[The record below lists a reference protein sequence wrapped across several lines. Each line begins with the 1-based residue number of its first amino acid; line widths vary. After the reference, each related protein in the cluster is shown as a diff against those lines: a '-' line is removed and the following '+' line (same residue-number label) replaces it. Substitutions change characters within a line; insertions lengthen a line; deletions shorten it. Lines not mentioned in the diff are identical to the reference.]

1 MALENGISGG
11 EKESGWKDRKEWL
24 MLLLSLLLAFI
35 VWLIHSLSL
44 QYSVFLEYNVE
55 LNSTLQGRA
64 RSSVSQDVLIVRGK
78 SDGYYI
84 LKQRIG
90 RRKTLQISVPQD
102 NLKHRDGDGFYVL
115 SEAIKSNIVEAL
127 GGNVDL
133 EFIVT
138 DSLDFIFPRI
148 ASKRVPVVPNSSIS
162 FEPQYMSVGGI
173 VLRPDSV
180 DIYGDA
186 RLLETVDSVFT
197 ETIYEKGV
205 DGPIQGLCGIVP
217 VRRITYSENTVY
229 YSMDVVRYIEESLM
243 VPVTV
248 TGVPEDKDLIVLP
261 STVTLTFRRTFS
273 SLRYTPEDF
282 VLAVDYADFVRTIDS
297 EMVPGLV
304 SRPEG
309 VMSWEIA
316 PRYVDCILLDRGS
329 DGTGQ

>member
-1 MALENGISGG
+1 MENGITGS
-11 EKESGWKDRKEWL
+11 EKEGGWKDRKEWL

-90 RRKTLQISVPQD
+90 RRKTLQVSASQD
-102 NLKHRDGDGFYVL
+102 NLRHRDGDDFYVL
-115 SEAIKSNIVEAL
+115 SESIKSNIVEAL
-127 GGNVDL
+127 GGSVDL

-138 DSLDFIFPRI
+138 DSLDFTFPRI
-148 ASKRVPVVPNSSIS
+148 TSKRVPVVPRSSVT
-162 FEPQYMSVGGI
+162 FRPQYMPLGNMAI
-173 VLRPDSV
+173 RPDSV

-197 ETIYEKGV
+197 ETISEKGV
-205 DGPIQGLCGIVP
+205 DGPIHA
-217 VRRITYSENTVY
+217 VY
-229 YSMDVVRYIEESLM
+229 YSMNVVRYTEESLT

-261 STVTLTFRRTFS
+261 STVTLTFRRVFS
-273 SLRYTPEDF
+273 SLRYQPEDF

-297 EMVPGLV
+297 ELVPELV
-304 SRPEG
+304 YKPDG
-309 VMSWEIA
+309 VTSWEIV

-329 DGTGQ
+329 DGTEL

>member
-1 MALENGISGG
+1 MEGQERVADAAPFSPSGFY
-11 EKESGWKDRKEWL
+11 RWL

-64 RSSVSQDVLIVRGK
+64 RSSVSKDVLIVRGK

-90 RRKTLQISVPQD
+90 RRKTLQVSASQD
-102 NLKHRDGDGFYVL
+102 NLRHRDGDEFYVL
-115 SEAIKSNIVEAL
+115 SESIKSNIVEAL
-127 GGNVDL
+127 GGSVDL

-138 DSLDFIFPRI
+138 DSLDFTFPRI
-148 ASKRVPVVPNSSIS
+148 TSKRVPVVPRSSVT
-162 FEPQYMSVGGI
+162 FRPQYMSLGDMTI
-173 VLRPDSV
+173 RPDSV

-197 ETIYEKGV
+197 ETISEKGV
-205 DGPIQGLCGIVP
+205 DGPIQGICDIVP
-217 VRRITYSENTVY
+217 IRRVSYSESAVY
-229 YSMDVVRYIEESLM
+229 YSMNVVRYTEESLT

-261 STVTLTFRRTFS
+261 STVTLTFKRVFS
-273 SLRYTPEDF
+273 SLRYQPEDF

-297 EMVPGLV
+297 ELVPELV
-304 SRPEG
+304 YKPDG
-309 VMSWEIA
+309 VMSCEIT

-329 DGTGQ
+329 DGTEL